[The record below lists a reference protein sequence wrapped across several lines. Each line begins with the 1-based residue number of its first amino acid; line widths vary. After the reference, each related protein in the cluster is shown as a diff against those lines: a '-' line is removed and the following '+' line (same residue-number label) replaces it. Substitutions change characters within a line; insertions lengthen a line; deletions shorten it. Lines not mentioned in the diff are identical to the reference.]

1 MVAVWIF
8 LLVTVLLAA
17 AIVAVVA
24 VGMAGVGR
32 RENSKLSD
40 NLAQTAKFLDGQAA
54 TPKIFVDLANWSE
67 NLSAN
72 RQKSKANKT
81 STDLEDAGENNQSS
95 DSADGAAE
103 AE

>member
-81 STDLEDAGENNQSS
+81 STDLENAGENNQSS
-95 DSADGAAE
+95 DTADGATE